1 MSLLI
6 KLSLISDPYSMEFQD
21 WLLVFG
27 TSVASIIA
35 TLLVIPASRMATPTI
50 VNMVRSTELLF
61 AYAVEFALYGTVPEP
76 LVAAG
81 AALVLASITAMT
93 LADKIQARLDKLFR
107 LSSSSS
113 SSLEKSEELDRD
125 QGDVAMRSS
134 LLVCDRP
141 TELNESTCPRL
152 RDPASDRGGE
162 LTQHRA
168 LFFAEVCSNRDAQK
182 GCTEGA

>member
-1 MSLLI
+1 
-6 KLSLISDPYSMEFQD
+6 MEFQD

-35 TLLVIPASRMATPTI
+35 TLLVIPASRIATPTI

-76 LVAAG
+76 LVAVG

-93 LADKIQARLDKLFR
+93 LADKMQARLDKLFR
-107 LSSSSS
+107 P
-113 SSLEKSEELDRD
+113 SLEKSEELDRD

-134 LLVCDRP
+134 LLLCDRS
-141 TELNESTCPRL
+141 TELNESAGPRL

-168 LFFAEVCSNRDAQK
+168 LSFAEVCISNRDAQK
-182 GCTEGA
+182 GWTEGA